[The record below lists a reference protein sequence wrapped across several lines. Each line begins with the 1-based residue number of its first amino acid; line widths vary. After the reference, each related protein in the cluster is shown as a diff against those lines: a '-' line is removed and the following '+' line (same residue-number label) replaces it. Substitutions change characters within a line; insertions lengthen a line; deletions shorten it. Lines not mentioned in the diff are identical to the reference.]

1 MKYLLVSLSL
11 LLSLTLSANDVDSI
25 LNELDNVLE
34 RRDTHF
40 MKREYRIDSL
50 RMELAQGNPNNVNL
64 RYDVYGKIFDE
75 YKSYQSD
82 SSLAYAKRLYATA
95 ELIGTP
101 EAMVR
106 AQSSLIFSYIS
117 AGVFTDAIDVV
128 KQVDLS
134 KVSDEIKGNFYF
146 LCIRL
151 YSDMSNFVDKS
162 FSDKNATLSHAYS
175 DSVMVYLPAETYE
188 AQYASIF
195 KTMSQMTVDEKISV
209 FTKLLLRN
217 DIDLGEKAMISSI
230 LADLYLEKG
239 DKNNTMYFKA
249 QSAIQ
254 DVLSAKHETTSKRDL
269 AFLVYEA
276 GDVDR
281 ASRYIGAALED
292 ANFYN
297 ARHRKMEISSVLPII
312 EQARYIQVNKE
323 KTILWWAFA
332 FIATLLVGLAIMW
345 WRNIKQ
351 TRQLAESHRT
361 IEQRNAEIEAANNQI
376 AEHNNQ
382 LKETNAKLRESVK
395 IKDEYIGY
403 GFYLNSEYIR
413 KMESLYKLVNRKL
426 VARQYDDLKMS
437 LKESDLRKEKE
448 VMQREF
454 DRIFLRLFPTFID
467 SYNALFAPDDQPSD
481 FDGKTLT
488 SEMRIFALIRLGI
501 TDCGNI
507 ASFLN
512 YSVNTVNTYKTK
524 AKNRSVVPN
533 DQFESKI
540 MEIRSIS

>member
-134 KVSDEIKGNFYF
+134 KVSDEVKGNFYF

-209 FTKLLLRN
+209 FTKLLSRT

-230 LADLYLEKG
+230 LADLYSEKG

>member
-209 FTKLLLRN
+209 FTKLLSRT

-230 LADLYLEKG
+230 LADLYSEKG

-467 SYNALFAPDDQPSD
+467 SYNALFAPDDQPKD

>member
-1 MKYLLVSLSL
+1 MKYLLVTLSL

-82 SSLAYAKRLYATA
+82 SSLAYAKRLYTTA

-101 EAMVR
+101 EAVVR
-106 AQSSLIFSYIS
+106 AQSCLIFSYIS

-134 KVSDEIKGNFYF
+134 KVSDEVKGNFYF

-151 YSDMSNFVDKS
+151 YSDLSNFVDKS
-162 FSDKNATLSHAYS
+162 FSDKNAKLSHAYS
-175 DSVMVYLPAETYE
+175 DSVMVYLPTETYE

-209 FTKLLLRN
+209 FTKLLSRT

-230 LADLYLEKG
+230 LADLYSEKG

-448 VMQREF
+448 VMQCEF

-467 SYNALFAPDDQPSD
+467 SYNALFAPGDQSKD

-524 AKNRSVVPN
+524 AKNRSVVSN

>member
-11 LLSLTLSANDVDSI
+11 FLSLALSANDVASI

-50 RMELAQGNPNNVNL
+50 RMELAYGGANDVNL
-64 RYDVYGKIFDE
+64 RYDVYSKIFDE

-82 SSLAYAKRLYATA
+82 SSLAYAKRLYAIA

-101 EAMVR
+101 EAKVR
-106 AQSSLIFSYIS
+106 AQNSLLFSYIS
-117 AGVFTDAIDVV
+117 AGVFTDALDVV

-134 KVSDEIKGNFYF
+134 QVSNEIKGDFYF

-151 YSDMSNFVDKS
+151 YSDMSNFWDRT
-162 FSDKNATLSHAYS
+162 FSDKNAKLSHAYS
-175 DSVMVYLPAETYE
+175 DSVMACLPPEAYK

-195 KTMSQMTVDEKISV
+195 KTMSQMTIDEKIGV
-209 FTKLLLRN
+209 FTKLLSRT

-254 DVLSAKHETTSKRDL
+254 DVMSAKHETTSKRDL
-269 AFLVYEA
+269 AFLVYET

-533 DQFESKI
+533 DQFEAKI

>member
-1 MKYLLVSLSL
+1 MSLVVN
-11 LLSLTLSANDVDSI
+11 ANDLDSI

-50 RMELAQGNPNNVNL
+50 RSELGHVSPESIRF
-64 RYDVYGKIFDE
+64 RYDIYEKIFDE

-82 SSLAYAKRLYATA
+82 SSLAYAKRMYDTA
-95 ELIGTP
+95 MLIGSP
-101 EAMVR
+101 EIMVK
-106 AQSSLIFSYIS
+106 AQSSLIFSHIS
-117 AGVFTDAIDVV
+117 SGVFTDALEVA

-134 KVSDEIKGNFYF
+134 NVSNEVKGHFYF

-151 YSDMSNFVDKS
+151 YADISNFVDKT
-162 FSDKNATLSHAYS
+162 FSDKNAKLSHAYS
-175 DSVMVYLPAETYE
+175 DSVMAYLPLTSYE
-188 AQYASIF
+188 AQYASLF
-195 KTMSQMTVDEKISV
+195 KTMSKMSVDEKIEVS
-209 FTKLLLRN
+209 TKLLSRT
-217 DIDLGEKAMISSI
+217 DIDLAEKAMISSI
-230 LADLYLEKG
+230 IADFYFEKG

-269 AFLVYEA
+269 AFLVYET

-281 ASRYIGAALED
+281 ASKYIGVALED

-312 EQARYIQVNKE
+312 DQARYIAVNKE
-323 KTILWWAFA
+323 KTILWWAFG
-332 FIATLLVGLAIMW
+332 FIATLLVALAIMW

-361 IEQRNAEIEAANNQI
+361 IEQRNAEIEVANRQI
-376 AEHNNQ
+376 AEHNER

-426 VARQYDDLKMS
+426 VARQYDDLKIS

-448 VMQREF
+448 MMQREF
-454 DRIFLRLFPTFID
+454 DRIFLRLFPSFIE
-467 SYNALFAPDDQPSD
+467 SYNALFAPDDLPND
-481 FDGKTLT
+481 FDGKTMT

-501 TDCGNI
+501 TDCSNI

-533 DQFESKI
+533 DQFEAKI